1 MVCRASSSAANSLS
15 SQWIDHPMPDYD
27 CDPPPS
33 QVCDK
38 CDMKSRRGCRLELS
52 RDIQRREHR
61 RGRGTSENAADE
73 VEVRH

>member
-1 MVCRASSSAANSLS
+1 
-15 SQWIDHPMPDYD
+15 MPDYD